1 MRAKLLLSFRL
12 TDFVASSHVCCK
24 YARVFLYILLLQ
36 ALFGGGGSD
45 VWDDDEWAVGIP
57 KRVSRI
63 FLSSKN
69 EKPLNYSAID

>member
-1 MRAKLLLSFRL
+1 MLLVRMFA
-12 TDFVASSHVCCK
+12 ASTHGFSCTYYSC
-24 YARVFLYILLLQ
+24 RPC
-36 ALFGGGGSD
+36 FGGGGSD